1 MRRRIVTRP
10 HSFASNGEEVLLL
23 SFNPIDADSG
33 RRPALRASV
42 IAHVFL
48 LAWLLHSPRP
58 IFVAPSS
65 VLGGVGGATVTHL
78 YWPVSDGTGD
88 NPPSAARDAKAKTSS
103 HRKLQLPKKEQEV
116 ASAAHDSA
124 PVLPAPEDSESSN
137 ASPGRSAGSAYGS
150 LSEGPDAGHDI
161 RAALPAST
169 FEPIVNTSELP
180 GVPEG
185 NCIVEITID
194 ESGAVVAQSVVQT
207 MGPVI
212 DQAVL
217 QAVAQWRFRPATR
230 DGVPIPSKQDVVYHF
245 KPRA

>member
-1 MRRRIVTRP
+1 
-10 HSFASNGEEVLLL
+10 VL
-23 SFNPIDADSG
+23 
-33 RRPALRASV
+33 
-42 IAHVFL
+42 HVAL

-65 VLGGVGGATVTHL
+65 VLGGVGGSTVTHL
-78 YWPVSDGTGD
+78 YWPVSDGSGD
-88 NPPSAARDAKAKTSS
+88 NLPSAARDAKEKSAT
-103 HRKLQLPKKEQEV
+103 HRKLQLPKHEQQL

-124 PVLPAPEDSESSN
+124 PSLPAPEDNDSSN

-169 FEPIVNTSELP
+169 FEPIVNTSELS

-194 ESGAVVAQSVVQT
+194 ESGAVVAQSVVQS
-207 MGPVI
+207 MGAVI
-212 DQAVL
+212 DEAVL
-217 QAVAQWRFRPATR
+217 QAVAHWRFRPATR

-245 KPRA
+245 KPRV